1 AKAATLAQDQNA
13 PCTILKTL
21 EEELQ
26 HRNLPPEYVALVDA
40 HTLSS
45 GQTNGGL
52 ALLAAAVR
60 CGPARLIDHR
70 FLMPR
75 APIVAI
81 DGPAGAGKSTVTRAL
96 AQRLGLTFLDT
107 GAMYR
112 ALTWWVLQQGVDPAD
127 PGAVAP

>member
-1 AKAATLAQDQNA
+1 M
-13 PCTILKTL
+13 
-21 EEELQ
+21 
-26 HRNLPPEYVALVDA
+26 
-40 HTLSS
+40 
-45 GQTNGGL
+45 
-52 ALLAAAVR
+52 R

-96 AQRLGLTFLDT
+96 AERLGLTFLDT

-112 ALTWWVLQQGVDPAD
+112 ALTWWVLQQESIRLIQGRWRLCWRVWRWIS
-127 PGAVAP
+127 GHQGRVRFRSRSMVTT